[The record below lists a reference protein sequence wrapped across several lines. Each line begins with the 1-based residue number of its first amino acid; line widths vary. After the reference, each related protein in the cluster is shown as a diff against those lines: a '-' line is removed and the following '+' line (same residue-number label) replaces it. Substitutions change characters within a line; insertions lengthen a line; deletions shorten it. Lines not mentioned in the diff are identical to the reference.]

1 MVYMDLF
8 QNDVT
13 KRRQSCDK
21 TSLLAKELASVLF
34 TYYLT
39 CEDGQCSSHAKPGI
53 RCKRSRVAG
62 SVETADGEVVEGPVP
77 GKIAEVVGK
86 QGRTD
91 WSLVVVLAS
100 LLC

>member
-1 MVYMDLF
+1 M
-8 QNDVT
+8 
-13 KRRQSCDK
+13 QSR
-21 TSLLAKELASVLF
+21 
-34 TYYLT
+34 
-39 CEDGQCSSHAKPGI
+39 I
-53 RCKRSRVAG
+53 AG

-91 WSLVVVLAS
+91 RSLVVVLGS